1 MKHQMKI
8 FGLFTQNSGN
18 AHHQNR
24 KTMERANEIEISY
37 KNNLKNKPKLKIQSS
52 RDANKIIY
60 DFWDK
65 DHIELH
71 ESFKVVYLN
80 NNNVVKGICTMSIGG
95 ITATVVDIRLIFA
108 TALKTL
114 STAII
119 LTHNHPSG
127 VVVPSDADKQ
137 LTKKIV
143 KTGKLLDVKVLD
155 HIIVTPHQSYFS
167 FADEG
172 LIRND

>member
-1 MKHQMKI
+1 MKV
-8 FGLFTQNSGN
+8 FGLFSQNSGN
-18 AHHQNR
+18 ARHQNR
-24 KTMERANEIEISY
+24 KTMERAREIKISY
-37 KNNLKNKPKLKIQSS
+37 KGNRKNNQKLKIKSS
-52 RDANKIIY
+52 EDANRIIY

-95 ITATVVDIRLIFA
+95 ITSTAVDIRLIFA

-127 VVVPSDADKQ
+127 VVIPSEADKQ
-137 LTKKIV
+137 LTRKIV
-143 KTGKLLDVKVLD
+143 KAGKFLDILVLD

-167 FADEG
+167 FSDER
-172 LIRND
+172 LILND